1 MKQITTF
8 YHAMGEPVV
17 SSLTFW
23 TIYQDL
29 LALFR
34 ALPDDPQLAEALCMA
49 DEGADEEVPI
59 LTGLRELRHGDNIVG
74 ENGYVYYGGLE
85 DPPLS
90 DNGGHNGEGVDVENV
105 VDLQEYADFSD

>member
-1 MKQITTF
+1 VCPDLFDEMEQEWVRPHDSVFQLVPPTFAKQITTF

-29 LALFR
+29 LVLFR

-59 LTGLRELRHGDNIVG
+59 LTGLRELRHEGNIVG

-85 DPPLS
+85 DP
-90 DNGGHNGEGVDVENV
+90 H
-105 VDLQEYADFSD
+105 